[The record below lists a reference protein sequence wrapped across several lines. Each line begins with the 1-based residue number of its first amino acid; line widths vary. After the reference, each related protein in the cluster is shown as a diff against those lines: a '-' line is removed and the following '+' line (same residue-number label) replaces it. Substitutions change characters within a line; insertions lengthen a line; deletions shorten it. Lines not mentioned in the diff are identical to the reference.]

1 MANTKHAQIRYYT
14 LDKCFSNFGREYN
27 YEDLLVECN
36 LAIEEFS
43 GQKQSIQLRQLQNDI
58 MFMESDENWSI
69 VLEKYRKDRKIYFRY
84 KDPKFSIINTPVT
97 ILEKR
102 QLKEAIFVLNR
113 IKSLPKFEWVNEM
126 MTKIESVFGE
136 ATSGKPCISYDST
149 PYLKGGKYILDLY
162 HKINNESVL
171 EIKYKSFNEPLVTY
185 ILHPHYLKQ
194 YNNRWFLFG
203 INDVD
208 SEFKN
213 LPLDRIHSYKV
224 KNIDFIESEINF
236 EEYFEDVIGVTVF
249 PEESELVKMKIDAS
263 LWPYVETKPFHGSQK
278 VFEKNKDYTT
288 IILDLKMNYE
298 LESRILQHGEKVEI
312 IEPKHL
318 RAKIQSRVFKMMKN
332 YS

>member
-27 YEDLLVECN
+27 YTNLLEECN

-43 GQKQSIQLRQLQNDI
+43 GQGQSIKLRQLQNDI

-69 VLEKYRKDRKIYFRY
+69 ILEKYRKERKIYFRY
-84 KDPKFSIINTPVT
+84 EDAKYTIRNAPVT

-126 MTKIESVFGE
+126 MTKIESVFND
-136 ATSGKPCISYDST
+136 AASGKPCISYDST
-149 PYLKGGKYILDLY
+149 PYLKGGKFILDLY
-162 HKINNESVL
+162 HKIIDESVL
-171 EIKYKSFNEPLVTY
+171 QLKYKAFNQPLVTY
-185 ILHPHYLKQ
+185 TLHPHYLKQ

-203 INDVD
+203 VNDD
-208 SEFKN
+208 DKEFKN

-224 KNIDFIESEINF
+224 KNIDFVESEINF

-249 PEESELVKMKIDAS
+249 PGESELVKMKIEAS

-278 VFEKNKDYTT
+278 VIDWNLEYTT

-298 LESRILQHGEKVEI
+298 LESKILQHGEKIEI

-318 RAKIQSRVFKMMKN
+318 RDKIKSRVIKMMKK